1 MTKKARAELN
11 MLDKFIAWIYPSS
24 ACESCV
30 VANNG
35 RKIMKAEIAAY
46 FVVLAAEPSRSRLVM
61 FSNSKQNAQPKLLL
75 LVIMQL
81 Q

>member
-1 MTKKARAELN
+1 
-11 MLDKFIAWIYPSS
+11 
-24 ACESCV
+24 
-30 VANNG
+30 
-35 RKIMKAEIAAY
+35 MKAEIAAY

-61 FSNSKQNAQPKLLL
+61 FSNSKQKAQPKLLL